1 MKFGECPHILIQSP
15 LQEIQSALHL
25 WIEKVSIELILQ
37 VPVFSL
43 LPQEN
48 HLPKRE
54 TLRFLP
60 HWTYHLERNF
70 IQEDLDDEK
79 HSQMIILGFH

>member
-15 LQEIQSALHL
+15 LRGNRSALHL
-25 WIEKVSIELILQ
+25 WIEEVSIEVILQ
-37 VPVFSL
+37 VPVFSQ
-43 LPQEN
+43 LPQGD

-60 HWTYHLERNF
+60 HWTYHLEGNF
-70 IQEDLDDEK
+70 IQEDLDDEE
-79 HSQMIILGFH
+79 HSQ